1 MCRPAQEDLR
11 RYQSGSLAT
20 NLAGWFTI
28 PQETAMLRYAIAPAP
43 TLYPVSAPSDWSL
56 KLPREVKFDAFPA

>member
-1 MCRPAQEDLR
+1 MNP
-11 RYQSGSLAT
+11 
-20 NLAGWFTI
+20 AGWFTI
-28 PQETAMLRYAIAPAP
+28 PQETAMLCYAIAPAP